1 MKKALISVMAI
12 LAISG
17 CIGEKNRILVKNDS
31 NETFHSVTV
40 SVCDSTW
47 TIQNFAPGEVQEFTV
62 VYTRDD
68 HFEINAEAADGHII
82 EGGFGY
88 VTHGISDETIEI
100 TFIGDSIRFN
110 QKMNRNY

>member
-1 MKKALISVMAI
+1 MKKSLISVMAI

-17 CIGEKNRILVKNDS
+17 CIGEKSRITVRNDS
-31 NETFHSVTV
+31 DESFRSVTV

-47 TIQNFAPGEVQEFTV
+47 TIENFSPGDEQEFTV

-68 HFEINAEAADGHII
+68 HFQIRAEAADGRII

-88 VTHGISDETIEI
+88 VTHGLSDETIEI
-100 TFIGDSIRFN
+100 TFIGDSILFN
-110 QKMNRNY
+110 QQINEDY